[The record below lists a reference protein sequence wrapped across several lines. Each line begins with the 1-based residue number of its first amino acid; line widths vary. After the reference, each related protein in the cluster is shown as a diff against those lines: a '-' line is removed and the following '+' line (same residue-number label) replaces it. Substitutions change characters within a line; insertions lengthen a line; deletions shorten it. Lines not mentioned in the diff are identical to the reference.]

1 MRYLKFSILSGIA
14 LFAVAM
20 FFLSRSINGFLE
32 VSNESEQVATDSALE
47 LSLSEPGEF
56 PELNLDFP
64 AGSNES
70 PEKPESV
77 LESQTSQTDN
87 KPSTQKTP
95 GQVSGQ
101 PKVRLLTTV
110 PNQTGTVP
118 ELNILLLSQTTRE
131 QRTTLIEELIRLD
144 ADLVRHVAI
153 AAGLQQDQSS
163 GVRRKVQQI
172 ALSGSA
178 PGQTISAGYSPR
190 QHPTLG
196 GSFLVHQQQTT
207 QIVATYRGISIKFS
221 GTPLQNGQLHQTVKV
236 VPANTN
242 TLMPATVISQNLVAI
257 DLPAQLSQAVS
268 NQSVPAVK
276 LSEVGEFQPAEI
288 VKLTGAGLVI
298 GLNGTGDRNIS
309 AEAIRALKSSLNAMN
324 IDQRSIKTPIQ
335 SGNLANV
342 SIVVYIPNQGVSRG
356 KQLEC
361 YVSAATPGVD
371 LTGGYLLP
379 TTMIISGSKNSKA
392 DAMAMGSV
400 QTDQSKQKSQ
410 AMIARGAQL
419 LTDVNPRLVSGQG
432 IPHLKFFLNADSHTP
447 QLSTL
452 ITRQINQFL
461 QSEKQLNSKAMLQ
474 SSSLIMI
481 SLPHNDPQ
489 QAHHLA
495 TQLLSLSLP
504 LQSGTPE
511 AEPPQVIIESRT
523 GKLQTRGNV
532 LLQSAFVNQ
541 QDLILEVGTSTQ
553 NGTTNGADLL
563 ALMQHLQIPQQTQ
576 IQLLLQLQ
584 QQGKIN
590 APLLRQ

>member
-20 FFLSRSINGFLE
+20 FFLSRSIDGFLG
-32 VSNESEQVATDSALE
+32 VNDESEQVATDSALE

-64 AGSNES
+64 AGASES
-70 PEKPESV
+70 LEKPEV
-77 LESQTSQTDN
+77 DMHSQPGPTDN

-95 GQVSGQ
+95 EQVSGQ
-101 PKVRLLTTV
+101 PQVRLLTTV
-110 PNQTGTVP
+110 SNQTGTVP
-118 ELNILLLSQTTRE
+118 QLNILLLSQTSKE

-144 ADLVRHVAI
+144 ADLVRQVAI
-153 AAGLQQDQSS
+153 AAGIQPEQSS
-163 GVRRKVQQI
+163 GTRQAVQQI

-190 QHPTLG
+190 PNPSLG
-196 GSFLVHQQQTT
+196 NPFLVHQQQPT
-207 QIVATYRGISIKFS
+207 QIVASYRGITIKLQ
-221 GTPLQNGQLHQTVKV
+221 GTPLQDGQLHQKIKV

-242 TLMPATVISQNLVAI
+242 TLMAATVLSQNLVSL
-257 DLPAQLSQAVS
+257 DLPAQLSRSVS
-268 NQSVPAVK
+268 SQTVPVVK

-298 GLNGTGDRNIS
+298 GLNGTGDKNIS
-309 AEAIRALKSSLNAMN
+309 AEAIRALKSSMNAMN
-324 IDQRSIKTPIQ
+324 IDQHNIKTPLQ

-342 SIVVYIPNQGVSRG
+342 SIVVYIPSQGVSRG

-361 YVSAATPGVD
+361 YISATTPGVD

-379 TTMIISGSKNSKA
+379 ATMNISGSKNSKA

-400 QTDQSKQKSQ
+400 QTDHSKQKSQ
-410 AMIARGAQL
+410 AMITRGAQL
-419 LTDVNPRLVSGQG
+419 LTDVSPRLVSGQG
-432 IPHLKFFLNADSHTP
+432 IPHLKFFLNAESHFP
-447 QLSTL
+447 QLSTQ
-452 ITRQINQFL
+452 ITGRINQFL
-461 QSEKQLNSKAMLQ
+461 QAEKHLNSKAMLQ

-495 TQLLSLSLP
+495 NRLLSLSIP
-504 LQSGTPE
+504 LQSTSP
-511 AEPPQVIIESRT
+511 ASQQPQVILENRS

-532 LLQSAFVNQ
+532 LLQPALINQ
-541 QDLILEVGTSTQ
+541 QDLILEIGTAIQ
-553 NGTTNGADLL
+553 NTTTDGADLI
-563 ALMQHLQIPQQTQ
+563 ALMQHLQIPPQTQ
-576 IQLLLQLQ
+576 IQLLQQLQ

-590 APLLRQ
+590 AMLLRQ